1 MNNPG
6 HTLLLI
12 LLLCSTASLSGQVN
26 PAKLAS
32 AARIDLNA
40 ALAVGALNDA
50 AVTEGSGGVDRQTW
64 LPESE
69 WPRTYMIHVPIVR
82 FAWNSFTLRFVPDKS
97 GAVYLSLRGPWEEVT
112 PGTGPIYKQEVL
124 WDALE
129 IAGASLLNGGFETV
143 SGNVIAGWN
152 GGLSQTATDS
162 VPAVEGNRMARTWHD
177 GSMNQELQVSAGVPV
192 ELRFFARAVVPDGM
206 TDMQPIT
213 ARDTPAHLTALSF
226 MRGVNFGN
234 SLEMAPGAPGRLG
247 YHAADFARARAEGFD
262 HIRLPVGWHFYCG
275 PGPDFTIASGIY
287 EQVDSMVAMA
297 LAEGLAVMI
306 DVHHFEE
313 FTSDP
318 PAHLDQFYAIWA
330 QLAVHYADAPP
341 NVVFELLNEPR
352 DSATTTVMNPIFA
365 EAIRRIR
372 VTNPDRTLF
381 IGTGAFNGISEL
393 NHLLL
398 PDDDLNLIA
407 TVHTYDPFL
416 FTHQGLNWAGDDAAA
431 IHGIQFPG
439 PPSEPLAVPP
449 GVSQWAANW
458 INDYNSLPAERNPSG
473 SAGFRSALAL
483 ARQWSDHYGRPVHIG
498 EFGAFS
504 TIDPESRVAY
514 YTAIRQ
520 ALDELGLGWAIWDW
534 KAGFHYWQ
542 DQAPSPPGL
551 RDALFLPP
559 ILQSLAPGIL
569 EFGSGLGKQFV
580 IERSTRFSSPRDWQP
595 ISTVTAT
602 SPRVM
607 FLDPEVDQ
615 YPAALYRT
623 VWLK

>member
-1 MNNPG
+1 MNNPL
-6 HTLLLI
+6 HTLILA
-12 LLLCSTASLSGQVN
+12 LLLCSTPSLSGQAN

-40 ALAVGALNDA
+40 APAVGALHDA
-50 AVTEGSGGVDRQTW
+50 AITDGSGGVDRQTW

-69 WPRTYMIHVPIVR
+69 WPLTYMIHVPIVR
-82 FAWNSFTLRFVPDKS
+82 FAWNTFTLRFVPDQS
-97 GAVYLSLRGPWEEVT
+97 GPVYLSLRGPWEEVT
-112 PGTGPIYKQEVL
+112 PGIGPIYKQEVL

-129 IAGASLLNGGFETV
+129 IAGASLLNGSFEIV
-143 SGNVIAGWN
+143 NGDIIAGWN
-152 GGLSQTATDS
+152 GGLSQSATDH

-177 GSMNQELQVSAGVPV
+177 GSMSQELRVSAGVPV
-192 ELRFFARAVVPDGM
+192 ELRFFARAVVPDGFA
-206 TDMQPIT
+206 DMQPIT
-213 ARDTPAHLTALSF
+213 ARDTPAHRTALKF

-234 SLEMAPGAPGRLG
+234 SLEMAPGTPGRLD
-247 YHAADFARARAEGFD
+247 YDAVDFARARAEGFD

-275 PGPDFTIASGIY
+275 PGPDFAIASDIY
-287 EQVDSMVAMA
+287 EQVNSRVALA

-318 PAHLDQFYAIWA
+318 PAHLDQFYAIWE
-330 QLAVHYADAPP
+330 QLAVHYADAPS

-352 DSATTTVMNPIFA
+352 DAATTTVMNPIFA

-372 VTNPDRTLF
+372 VTNPNRTLF
-381 IGTGAFNGISEL
+381 IGTGDFNGISEL

-416 FTHQGLNWAGDDAAA
+416 FTHQGLDWAGDDAAA
-431 IHGIQFPG
+431 IDGIQFPG
-439 PPSEPLAVPP
+439 PPSEPLAIPP

-458 INDYNSLPAERNPSG
+458 IHDYNSLPTERNPG
-473 SAGFRSALAL
+473 GPAGFRGALAF

-504 TIDPESRVAY
+504 TIDAASRVAY
-514 YTAIRQ
+514 YTAMRQ
-520 ALDELGLGWAIWDW
+520 ALDELELGWAIWDW
-534 KAGFHYWQ
+534 NAGFRYWHN
-542 DQAPSPPGL
+542 DGPEPSGL
-551 RDALFLPP
+551 REALFPP
-559 ILQSLAPGIL
+559 PVLQSPARGVV
-569 EFGSGLGKQFV
+569 EFPSSLGKQFV
-580 IERSTRFSSPRDWQP
+580 IERSTRFTSPLEWQP
-595 ISTVTAT
+595 IFTVTPT
-602 SPRVM
+602 SPRVI

-615 YPAALYRT
+615 HPAALYRA